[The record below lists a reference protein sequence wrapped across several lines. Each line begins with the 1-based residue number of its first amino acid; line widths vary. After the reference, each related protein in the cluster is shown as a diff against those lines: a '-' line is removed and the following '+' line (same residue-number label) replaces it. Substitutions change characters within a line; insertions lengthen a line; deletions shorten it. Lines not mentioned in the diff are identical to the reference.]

1 MHLMQRMAAGHGTWV
16 RRFEHLVLRLVAL
29 AFSLASAHAIRWFF
43 APLDGVDTMQPVI
56 TWTVAI
62 GFGVLGY
69 FVSRGLAHRM
79 MNKERIRAYAP
90 ICLIVELVEIFCNY
104 ALAAA
109 VVQRATWLDAVPF
122 TQRAALTAL
131 CYVVLAIIPLVSLLL
146 AVVDRDLERSK
157 LGGHGGVGTAAG
169 APFMGSRAPSFAP
182 GASAMNRAQPT
193 YAPYQTVGG
202 SAIAQDAQ
210 MQPAP
215 TYPQGYRGYQAHP
228 AQGARAN
235 GATPFAPVQVK
246 P

>member
-1 MHLMQRMAAGHGTWV
+1 MQFMHKVVTGHGIWV
-16 RRFEHLVLRLVAL
+16 RRFEHLVLRVVAL

-43 APLDGVDTMQPVI
+43 APLDGVDVLQPAI

-90 ICLIVELVEIFCNY
+90 ICVVVELVEIFCNY

-109 VVQRATWLDAVPF
+109 VVQRATWLSAVPF

-131 CYVVLAIIPLVSLLL
+131 TYVVLAIIPLVSLLL
-146 AVVDRDLERSK
+146 AVVDMDLERSK
-157 LGGHGGVGTAAG
+157 LGGSGGVGMAG
-169 APFMGSRAPSFAP
+169 GASFMGSRAPSFPP
-182 GASAMNRAQPT
+182 GAAAINQSQPK
-193 YAPYQTVGG
+193 YAPSQTVGG
-202 SAIAQDAQ
+202 SAMAQDAQ

-215 TYPQGYRGYQAHP
+215 TYPQGYRGYQAQP
-228 AQGARAN
+228 AQGAKAN
-235 GATPFAPVQVK
+235 GAAPFAPVQVK

>member
-1 MHLMQRMAAGHGTWV
+1 MQVFRAMKGQQVWV
-16 RRFEHLVLRLVAL
+16 RRVEHVVLRLVSL
-29 AFSLASAHAIRWFF
+29 GFSLASAHAIRWFF
-43 APLDGVDTMQPVI
+43 APLDGVDVLQPTI
-56 TWTVAI
+56 TWMIAI

-69 FVSRGLAHRM
+69 CVSRGLAHRL

-90 ICLIVELVEIFCNY
+90 ICLVVELVEIFCNY

-109 VVQRATWLDAVPF
+109 VVQRATWLNAVPF

-131 CYVVLAIIPLVSLLL
+131 TYVVLAIIPLVSLLL
-146 AVVDRDLERSK
+146 AVVDMDLERSK
-157 LGGHGGVGTAAG
+157 LGGSGGVGTAGG
-169 APFMGSRAPSFAP
+169 ASFMGSRAPSFAP
-182 GASAMNRAQPT
+182 GAAAMNQSQPK
-193 YAPYQTVGG
+193 YAPSQTVGG

-215 TYPQGYRGYQAHP
+215 TYPQGYRGYQAQP